1 MTFYVSPHSPAR
13 QDFHGLRS
21 GAAAPQTGPTS
32 SNAWPILIS
41 SVSAASDLKVQSL
54 TPRTHHKETSMTTY
68 FTIADFILIIPMALA
83 GALFVG
89 ALPCKTEF
97 RHNLFRLIG
106 ALMGVGVAVLLVEG
120 LPALV

>member
-1 MTFYVSPHSPAR
+1 LGQAARPRLAGFLPPATR
-13 QDFHGLRS
+13 RCN
-21 GAAAPQTGPTS
+21 AAIEAD
-32 SNAWPILIS
+32 
-41 SVSAASDLKVQSL
+41 AAITVAYTRNKRGSRINPKNTAL
-54 TPRTHHKETSMTTY
+54 PRRTHHKETSMTTY

-89 ALPCKTEF
+89 ALPYKTEF

-106 ALMGVGVAVLLVEG
+106 ALMGVGVAILLVEG

>member
-1 MTFYVSPHSPAR
+1 MRPHTRA
-13 QDFHGLRS
+13 QQGCGNLKKI
-21 GAAAPQTGPTS
+21 AAAPQTVTTT
-32 SNAWPILIS
+32 
-41 SVSAASDLKVQSL
+41 LKVCLYSKHAGQPHYSRKIAG
-54 TPRTHHKETSMTTY
+54 TSRTSEGDGMDTY
-68 FTIADFILIIPMALA
+68 FTISDFVLIIPMALA

-97 RHNLFRLIG
+97 RHNLFRIIG